1 MRISSLGV
9 LSGAVLFA
17 NIASAADISAAADP
31 APASDVVVEQPRKH
45 FWSGDW
51 YLTVGAAGFAQPR
64 FEGSSNLMFSGA
76 PMISLG
82 RADGKTARFS
92 SRNDNPSFAFIDTER
107 FRAGIN
113 GKLLFKRD
121 GDTDDDLKGLKEVK
135 MGGELGGFAEVYPT
149 DWLRVRGEVRHGIRA
164 HKGVVADISADAF
177 VDVTPT
183 IRVSAG
189 PRASFATKEYFDAYY
204 GVDADEAIASGLSQY
219 SPGGG
224 FKSAGVGGAIT
235 WKTTE
240 KVTTSLF
247 AEYSRLQG
255 PAKDSSLV
263 RERGSR
269 DQFTVGASATYRF
282 DFSL

>member
-1 MRISSLGV
+1 VRISSLGV

-17 NIASAADISAAADP
+17 NFASAADLSSAPEP
-31 APASDVVVEQPRKH
+31 APVSEAQPQEKKH

-51 YLTVGAAGFAQPR
+51 YLTVGAAGFAAPR
-64 FEGSSNLMFSGA
+64 FEGSSSRVFSGT
-76 PMISLG
+76 PIISLG
-82 RADGKTARFS
+82 RAGKETRFS
-92 SRNDNPSFAFIDTER
+92 SRNDNPSFAFIDTDR
-107 FRAGIN
+107 FRAGIT

-121 GDTDDDLKGLKEVK
+121 GDTADELEGLKPVK
-135 MGGELGGFAEVYPT
+135 WGVEAGGFAEVYPT
-149 DWLRVRGEVRHGIRA
+149 DWLRVRGEVRQGIRA

-183 IRVSAG
+183 VRISAG
-189 PRASFATKEYFDAYY
+189 PRASFASKDYFETYY
-204 GVDADEAIASGLSQY
+204 GVDAGEAVASGLSQY
-219 SPGGG
+219 NPDGGG

-235 WKTTE
+235 WKATD

-255 PAKDSSLV
+255 KAADSTLV
-263 RERGSR
+263 KERGSR

-282 DFSL
+282 DFTLE